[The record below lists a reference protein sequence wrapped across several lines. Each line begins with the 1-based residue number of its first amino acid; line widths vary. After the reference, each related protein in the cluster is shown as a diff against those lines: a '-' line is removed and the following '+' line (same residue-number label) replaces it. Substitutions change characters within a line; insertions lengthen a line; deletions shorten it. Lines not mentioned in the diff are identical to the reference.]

1 MYTIIYYLHSYF
13 DHILSI
19 LVHFVHEFL
28 PADGLSGSA
37 SPMGISFKDFEHL
50 ANAAQTWNPTL
61 CDKCLFCPVLAI
73 VNCLHFFAV
82 IMPFEGFCT
91 LLLTSFEDE
100 SDDGCYC
107 EDSKLRVLVDACPK
121 PAAATATTTNTARAY
136 VTLTNLY
143 PEILSC
149 AILLLAGGSKG
160 AKELG

>member
-1 MYTIIYYLHSYF
+1 MKSNAMY
-13 DHILSI
+13 
-19 LVHFVHEFL
+19 
-28 PADGLSGSA
+28 
-37 SPMGISFKDFEHL
+37 
-50 ANAAQTWNPTL
+50 
-61 CDKCLFCPVLAI
+61 KCLFCPVLAI

-121 PAAATATTTNTARAY
+121 PAAATATTTNPARAY